1 MAAAALAALEYTI
14 PLLPRVHA
22 LARRT
27 ADSLRTVGYKFLL
40 PVQTNMIVL
49 DLEDAGIP
57 AAAFVEYGKRAGVT
71 LFPTGRIVFHH
82 QISPEAASRLVK
94 AMTCLIEDARAGKEL
109 ENHKVTGGYM

>member
-1 MAAAALAALEYTI
+1 MAAAALSSLEYTM

-22 LARRT
+22 LTRQT
-27 ADSLRTVGYKFLL
+27 ADSLREVGYKILL

-57 AAAFVEYGKRAGVT
+57 PAAFVEYGKRAGVT
-71 LFPTGRIVFHH
+71 LFPTGRLVFHH
-82 QISPEAASRLVK
+82 QISPEAASRLVT
-94 AMTCLIEDARAGKEL
+94 ALTCLMEDRKAGKEL